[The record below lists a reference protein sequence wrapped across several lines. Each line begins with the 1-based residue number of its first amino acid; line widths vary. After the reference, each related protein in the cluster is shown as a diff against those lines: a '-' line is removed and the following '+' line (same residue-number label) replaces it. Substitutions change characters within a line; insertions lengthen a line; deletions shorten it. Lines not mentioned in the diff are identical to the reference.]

1 VSAVAIAVLGML
13 KAATN
18 MYYPGI
24 FRETEI
30 ISFGYF
36 GISYIT
42 YIIVAPLQ
50 EFIARGTVQSTLE
63 RLFSG
68 RHRGF
73 LAILVTS
80 LLFGS
85 LHVYSSIPLAV
96 SALLTSWLWGWMYN
110 RQQTL
115 AGVSLS
121 HFLIG
126 NAAGLMGYW
135 TFF

>member
-1 VSAVAIAVLGML
+1 V
-13 KAATN
+13 
-18 MYYPGI
+18 
-24 FRETEI
+24 
-30 ISFGYF
+30 
-36 GISYIT
+36 
-42 YIIVAPLQ
+42 Q
-50 EFIARGTVQSTLE
+50 EFIARGTVQGTLE